1 MEIKIIRKID
11 DLGRI
16 VIPVDIRRYLALNAE
31 DTIEISVKN
40 GAVILTKAQ

>member
-16 VIPVDIRRYLALNAE
+16 VIPVDIRRYLSLNAE
-31 DTIEISVKN
+31 DTIVISVEN
-40 GAVILTKAQ
+40 GAVILTKA